1 MPALI
6 QRLRQRFT
14 TRPHQTVAPEPSPS
28 SQRHYPY
35 LVEHDRVLLDGP
47 NDDSPRSSLP
57 EIVDRGLPDAR
68 RYENADIY
76 WNSTMVEADEDPIEE
91 RRRRRREAARRNC
104 HIGEQNPEN
113 TVGEQFARFSFA
125 PASRK
130 GKEKAV
136 SPPFAQTQQ
145 AQAFEPRE
153 SHGRGPRGQQ
163 DDLIAF
169 LKDDRGYVAA
179 QGTKTQA
186 VKGGSLVDTSTKIGP
201 STDYEK
207 FLAAQKGDAVQ
218 ASSPLG
224 QESPITAFKVMLEQP
239 VAVAEQADEKQKAAK
254 QEPSKEEP
262 YLNSDSG
269 YSTNSKSKGGV
280 PQSNEGIPTSKRAYS
295 QSEESFHTPET
306 LKEAPDRVRSLLS
319 SLLTPSELSLH
330 YQTLTN
336 GSSASSSPSKHNEL
350 TCKLHTAIKFL
361 HDRVCHLE
369 DNLVPLLST
378 LSEEKSVKINELSV
392 ERVRL
397 IGEVHVLKTLV
408 DCESKVIEDCLT
420 RECDVLRALAKIRS
434 RRDVP
439 LARGWSLGK
448 LTRRGRNSRAESQC
462 YGGTSANQDLDALR
476 RIAEENAEEL
486 RDEIEDMHI
495 LIRDY
500 KKTYRKRAVVERKRV
515 EGSWRDV

>member
-1 MPALI
+1 MI
-6 QRLRQRFT
+6 D
-14 TRPHQTVAPEPSPS
+14 
-28 SQRHYPY
+28 
-35 LVEHDRVLLDGP
+35 HDRVLLDGP

-68 RYENADIY
+68 RYKNPDIY

-91 RRRRRREAARRNC
+91 RRRRRREAARRNR
-104 HIGEQNPEN
+104 HIGEQNSEN
-113 TVGEQFARFSFA
+113 PVGEQFARFSFA

-136 SPPFAQTQQ
+136 SPPSAQTQQ
-145 AQAFEPRE
+145 AQALEPQE
-153 SHGRGPRGQQ
+153 SYGQGLRGQQ

-169 LKDDRGYVAA
+169 LKDDRGYEAA
-179 QGTKTQA
+179 QGAKTQA
-186 VKGGSLVDTSTKIGP
+186 AKRRPLVDSSTKGLA
-201 STDYEK
+201 TDYEN
-207 FLAAQKGDAVQ
+207 FLAAQKGEAVQ
-218 ASSPLG
+218 APSHFR
-224 QESPITAFKVMLEQP
+224 QESPRTAFKFALEQP
-239 VAVAEQADEKQKAAK
+239 LIVAEQAVEEEEAPK
-254 QEPSKEEP
+254 QEPSTEEP

-269 YSTNSKSKGGV
+269 YSTNSKSKNGV
-280 PQSNEGIPTSKRAYS
+280 PQSKKGIPPSKQDFS

-306 LKEAPDRVRSLLS
+306 LKETSDRVRSLLS

-336 GSSASSSPSKHNEL
+336 GSSTSSSPSKHNEL

-361 HDRVCHLE
+361 QDRVCHLE

-378 LSEEKSVKINELSV
+378 LSEGKSVKINELGA
-392 ERVRL
+392 ERVHL
-397 IGEVHVLKTLV
+397 MGEIHVLKTLV

-420 RECDVLRALAKIRS
+420 RECDVLRALANIRN

-448 LTRRGRNSRAESQC
+448 LTRRGRNSRAEAQC
-462 YGGTSANQDLDALR
+462 YGNASGKCTREQNHLSGVSPGAAWNNVSLVNQELDALL

-486 RDEIEDMHI
+486 RDDIEDMHI

-500 KKTYRKRAVVERKRV
+500 KKTYKRRAVVERGRV